1 MKTAQTVVMESIPAK
16 QNFKSS
22 IWSKALKIPSLE
34 LIAILLVVL
43 ASNLFL
49 NENFF
54 TVEIKNGNFY
64 GSLIDVFD
72 RSTAIA
78 LISLGMALVISTG
91 GVDLSVG
98 AIAALAG
105 AIVAKSMAMGLGFG
119 GALSLALFAGVVA
132 GLWNGL
138 LVAWLGLQPIVATLI
153 LMVAG
158 RGLAQLL
165 TDGQILLI
173 NHSAFDFIGGGF
185 LLGFPFGIWLTLTML
200 IALWTLTRK
209 TAFGLYLESV
219 GNNPIASRYVGLPT
233 KPILASAYVFSGFFS
248 AIAGILLSSDIRA
261 ADVNNLGLY
270 SELDAILSVV
280 IGGTA
285 ISGGRFN
292 LFGAVLGAVLIQ
304 AVSTTIHTKGVAVES
319 TLIIK
324 ALVVLGV
331 CLVKSRR
338 SRA

>member
-1 MKTAQTVVMESIPAK
+1 MKAAESLAMEQTKNRPA
-16 QNFKSS
+16 NRVSV
-22 IWSKALKIPSLE
+22 WSKLKAIPSLE
-34 LIAILLVVL
+34 LLAILLLVL

-49 NENFF
+49 NPNFF
-54 TVEIKNGNFY
+54 VIEMKNGNFY
-64 GSLIDVFD
+64 GSLIDIFD
-72 RSTAIA
+72 RSTPIA
-78 LISLGMALVISTG
+78 LISLGMALVIATG

-105 AIVAKSMAMGLGFG
+105 AIVAKSLALGMGFG
-119 GALSLALFAGVVA
+119 GAMSLALAVGVIAGI
-132 GLWNGL
+132 WNGL

-173 NHSAFDFIGGGF
+173 SNTSFDFIGGGF
-185 LLGFPFGIWLTLTML
+185 ILGFPFGIWLTASMLLT
-200 IALWTLTRK
+200 LWMLTRR
-209 TAFGLYLESV
+209 TAFGLYLEAV
-219 GNNPIASRYVGLPT
+219 GNNPVASRYVGLPV
-233 KPILASAYVFSGFFS
+233 KGILASAYIFSGLLS
-248 AIAGILLSSDIRA
+248 ALAGILLSSDIRA

-285 ISGGRFN
+285 ITGGRFN
-292 LFGAVLGAVLIQ
+292 LFGAILGAVLIQ
-304 AVSTTIHTKGVAVES
+304 AVSTTIHTRGVAVES

-324 ALVVLGV
+324 ALVVLAV
-331 CLVKSRR
+331 CLVKTRR
-338 SRA
+338 QRT